1 MPNHSLTTRPAVAKI
16 KHAPGTTMYS
26 DPTIK
31 SDPDARG
38 VRLAVGATTKTWVL
52 SKRIEGKVR
61 TIMLGAWPDLPTV
74 FAARDVAKEKMQAV
88 DTKTDAQST
97 AIFTLRDAMESH
109 IAAKTPSAR
118 TVSYYREQ
126 IDRHLSDLF
135 DRPIDQLMLPDLERA
150 LAKHLRDG
158 KPTATLQHLQHL
170 VRIAFKRAT
179 DVRGI
184 RNLALALGKVKYTPT
199 TNRVKFDTS
208 SRWPA
213 LDLIEAKKQ
222 QNLIIGTA
230 YEVMLFT
237 GLRAGSVSELRW
249 EHIDLERAQLRV
261 ERLKNGLMVTFPLSD
276 RVTAALRAL
285 PRNSEWVFPQA
296 DTSKHIYN
304 PPDPLSVGSNVL
316 RPHDCR
322 RLFTTA
328 ARKLRLP
335 SYIIDQLRGDTIKS
349 TQDLYDQ
356 GSMTHHDAN
365 AIARQIEVECGLL
378 PDSNL
383 VHLAA
388 VR

>member
-1 MPNHSLTTRPAVAKI
+1 MPNHELTTRPAVAKI

-26 DPTIK
+26 DSSLKT
-31 SDPDARG
+31 DPDARG
-38 VRLAVGATTKTWVL
+38 IRLAVGAQTKNWVL
-52 SKRIEGKVR
+52 SKRIDGKVR

-74 FAARDVAKEKMQAV
+74 FAARDVAKAKMVAV
-88 DTKTDAQST
+88 DKKTDAQST
-97 AIFTLRDAMESH
+97 AIRTLRDAMESH
-109 IAAKTPSAR
+109 IAARTPSVK

-126 IDRHLSDLF
+126 IDRHLSELF
-135 DRPIDQLMLPDLERA
+135 DRSIDQLMLPDLERA

-158 KPTATLQHLQHL
+158 KPTATLQHLHHL

-208 SRWPA
+208 ERWPA
-213 LDLIEAKKQ
+213 LELIEAKKQ
-222 QNLIIGTA
+222 HNLIIGTA
-230 YEVMLFT
+230 FEVMLFT
-237 GLRAGSVSELRW
+237 GLRAGAVSELRW
-249 EHIDLERAQLRV
+249 ADVDLERKVLRV

-285 PRNSEWVFPQA
+285 PQHSAWVFPQA
-296 DTSKHIYN
+296 DTTKHIYN
-304 PPDPLSVGSNVL
+304 PPDPLTLGAHVL

-335 SYIIDQLRGDTIKS
+335 SYIIDQLRGDTIKNV
-349 TQDLYDQ
+349 QDLYDQ
-356 GSMTHHDAN
+356 GSMSHHDAN
-365 AIARQIEVECGLL
+365 AIAKQIEVECGLL
-378 PDSNL
+378 PESNL
-383 VHLAA
+383 VHLSA